1 MRGDLANS
9 IVVSILTLVKI
20 GFDMTFLGWIF
31 LIFVVLGLL
40 NLLWEGFKC
49 AINIDHLSDLW
60 RNRKERN
67 C

>member
-1 MRGDLANS
+1 
-9 IVVSILTLVKI
+9 
-20 GFDMTFLGWIF
+20 MTFLGWIF